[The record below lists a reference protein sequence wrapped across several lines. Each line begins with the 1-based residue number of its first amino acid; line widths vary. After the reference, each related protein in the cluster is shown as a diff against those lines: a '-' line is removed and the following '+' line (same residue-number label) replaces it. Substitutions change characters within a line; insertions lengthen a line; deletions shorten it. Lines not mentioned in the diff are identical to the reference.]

1 MPKVVSANA
10 FLCGK
15 LHDQLHVWKIKLKTT
30 AKQPSVFCG
39 YFLSLIHVKFLYNV
53 NENGRN
59 YEEKNEGGNESA
71 VDGPQRNKEK
81 AGKRNDGLCLK
92 RGSKRACS
100 RKFNLIDE
108 KIKEGCLG
116 TTGERESTKC
126 CRLHRWPQVQQRFT
140 SPWHSFPLTAPFQ
153 IEDSASVRRLWA
165 FLIILLVD
173 AYVLFRVIRDQYKS

>member
-39 YFLSLIHVKFLYNV
+39 YFFSLIHVNKFLYNV

-100 RKFNLIDE
+100 RKFKLIDE

-126 CRLHRWPQVQQRFT
+126 CRSNSNSKSCCIADLKYNSALLLLDTPSHWRLRF
-140 SPWHSFPLTAPFQ
+140 
-153 IEDSASVRRLWA
+153 R
-165 FLIILLVD
+165 
-173 AYVLFRVIRDQYKS
+173 